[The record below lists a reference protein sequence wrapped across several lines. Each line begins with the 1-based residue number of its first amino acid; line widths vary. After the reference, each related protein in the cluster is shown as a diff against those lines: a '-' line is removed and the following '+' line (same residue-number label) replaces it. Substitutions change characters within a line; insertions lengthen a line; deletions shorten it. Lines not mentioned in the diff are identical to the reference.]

1 MCGNA
6 FRDNIDK
13 LYFFDCLGTLDFA
26 DNLVYEYARSA
37 YKLLFIKMK
46 KEVGLLNLKDMFV
59 RPIFMHYATYKGL
72 EIPKTAS
79 EVGDSFLVAT
89 VEKGQRKALDVLT
102 EQGIQV
108 RCLPDPDDVN
118 RLFAC
123 CKLYARDEDVAKEI
137 VSRLE
142 RKARRGRGYSG
153 YFYL

>member
-13 LYFFDCLGTLDFA
+13 LYFFDCLVGLGTLDFA

-37 YKLLFIKMK
+37 YKLFFTKMK

-89 VEKGQRKALDVLT
+89 VGKASVKPWM
-102 EQGIQV
+102 
-108 RCLPDPDDVN
+108 C
-118 RLFAC
+118 
-123 CKLYARDEDVAKEI
+123 
-137 VSRLE
+137 
-142 RKARRGRGYSG
+142 
-153 YFYL
+153 